1 MSGPHELAASA
12 RASGE
17 ISRCRAS
24 ASRQLFGCEIHR
36 RRGTELG
43 GSGMSTVAKFPEKI
57 YAAAT
62 YDVQK
67 IRKDFPILHQMVH
80 GKPLVYLDNA
90 ATTQKPLAVIEAI
103 ENYYRRDNSNIHRGV
118 HTLSERATEAYEKV
132 RGAAQKFLNAANHK
146 EIIFVR
152 GTTEAINLVAQTYG
166 RKNVGSGDEVLIT
179 AMEHHSNIVP
189 WQLLCDEKGARLRV
203 APINDRGELL
213 LEEFE
218 KLLGPKTKMVGVGH
232 LSNALGTIN
241 PVREIVRMAHARNV
255 PVLVDGAQAAAHMR
269 VDVQALDC
277 DFYAVSGHKMYGPTG
292 IGILYGKTRLL
303 EAMPPYQGGGDMIAS
318 VTFEKT
324 VYNRLPYKFEAG
336 TPNIADTIGLG
347 AAFEYLSGLGLE
359 QIEQH
364 EADLLAYA
372 TKFVEE
378 IPGVRLV
385 GTAKEKAGVLSFV
398 MDEIHPHDIGT
409 ILDSEGIAVRTG
421 HHCAQP
427 VMQRFNIPATAR
439 ASFGLYN
446 TH

>member
-1 MSGPHELAASA
+1 
-12 RASGE
+12 
-17 ISRCRAS
+17 
-24 ASRQLFGCEIHR
+24 
-36 RRGTELG
+36 
-43 GSGMSTVAKFPEKI
+43 MSTVVKI
-57 YAAAT
+57 PPQVHPSAT
-62 YDVQK
+62 FDVE
-67 IRKDFPILHQMVH
+67 RVRRDFPVLHQKVH

-103 ENYYRRDNSNIHRGV
+103 ENYYRHDNSNIHRGV
-118 HTLSERATEAYEKV
+118 HALSERATEAYEKV
-132 RGAAQKFLNAANHK
+132 RAAAQKFLNAAETK

-152 GTTEAINLVAQTYG
+152 GTTEGINLVAQTYG

-189 WQLLCDEKGARLRV
+189 WQLLCEEKGAKLRV

-218 KLLGPKTKMVGVGH
+218 KLLGPKTKIVAVGH

-241 PVREIVRMAHARNV
+241 PVREITRMAHARNV
-255 PVLVDGAQAAAHMR
+255 PVLVDGAQAAPRMK
-269 VDVQALDC
+269 VDVQELDC

-292 IGILYGKTRLL
+292 IGVLYGKAALL

-318 VTFEKT
+318 VTFDKT

-347 AAFEYLSGLGLE
+347 AAIEYLNDLGLAE
-359 QIEQH
+359 IEKH

-372 TKFVEE
+372 TSKVEV
-378 IPGVRLV
+378 IPGVRV
-385 GTAKEKAGVLSFV
+385 IGTASEKAGVLSFV
-398 MDEIHPHDIGT
+398 MEDIHPHDIGT

-446 TH
+446 TRQEVDALVAGLEKVREVMG